1 MPNLLKLKRGTSA
14 TIPNGQLAEPL
25 FTSDTY
31 DLYVG
36 KGNGSNQRFQKYIA
50 SGTSSQF
57 LKGDG
62 SLDSTSYQ
70 TALTFSSPLVNTSGT
85 ISIPAATGSVN
96 GYLTSTDWTTFNN
109 KQPLITAGTTLQYY
123 RGDKTFQT
131 LNTSVVPESGAI
143 YFTEPRVL
151 ATVLT
156 GLNLSGGGTI
166 AATDSVLTAFGKVQ
180 NQISALVGGATYQGV
195 WNASTNSPALSSG
208 TGTKGYYYVV
218 SVAGSTNLDGIT
230 DWKVGDWAIFNG
242 TTWDKVDNTDAV
254 SSVNGFTG
262 AVNLGLGN
270 ISDVTLSSPTNTQ
283 LLRFNG
289 TSSKWE
295 NWTPT
300 YISAAITS
308 LNGLTAA
315 TQTFATGTTGTDF
328 TISSSTSTHTFNIP
342 SASATSRGL
351 LTSGDYNTFA
361 LKQSAIT
368 LTTTGTS
375 GAATFVGATLNIPNY
390 GSALSGYL
398 PLTGGTLTGSLF
410 GTTASFTSNTSNFT
424 LGSQVDTAIYMHF
437 GTKNA
442 SGGYG
447 IGHRIAGTINATA
460 NFDNL
465 HGLWVDYTDNV
476 GAYVGVV
483 KYAIFQPD
491 SAKQNYFGGTTIF
504 NSFIWAQS
512 TIAIGVNSTAYD
524 LYIRKTA
531 AYAMI
536 ESYTNSATSQLY
548 FKGNNASSI
557 AVTGGIIYTPSTSGN
572 HNISITPDTTT
583 SLGMILNTNSAGF
596 GVIPK
601 ATTYYSLQSDY
612 GVLSGNLAANISSNS
627 YYNSGWKFYGTGFA
641 TLYNQDP
648 STGKHEFFTSAS
660 GSSGGSV
667 SFGTAKF
674 SIAQSGAATF
684 SSSVTAATE
693 SNFTGTS
700 VNSRILITAAGV
712 ANTVLGFNNSGST
725 VNGVVNNAGYIGILQ
740 SYPLIF
746 TIADVERMRITSG
759 GNVGIGTSSPLVPL
773 HVETTGTSTSVG
785 GNVISTFRSQ
795 ASGRTATIQL
805 SDNTNSNFISSISS
819 NLIFGYSSTEAMR
832 ITSGGNVGIGT
843 SSPYSLLQVTSGTVM
858 TTTGGD
864 QASNATI
871 EGANVAIGANF
882 TSQLAVLSNSA
893 IAADIGGG
901 VVFGSKYSGNAFAY
915 YAAIKTG
922 KDDATSGNFGGYLQ
936 FATRANG
943 GNITERLRI
952 TSGGYLKASNNGTYF
967 STTGAFSEFC
977 NNTTN
982 TPALFLSQTNTSFTD
997 NVLFVEGYT
1006 NTTNNTWYLIS
1017 AYNRTAA
1024 AYKFRV
1030 ADSGNV
1036 TNTNGSYGAISDI
1049 KLKENI
1055 IDATPKL
1062 SDLLK
1067 VKIKN
1072 FNYIGSNEKQL
1083 GVIAQEL
1090 EEIFPSMIEQHIDR
1104 DEDGNDLGTT
1114 TKSVK
1119 YSIFVPM
1126 LIKAIQEQQ
1135 QQIEQLKA
1143 KLI

>member
-1 MPNLLKLKRGTSA
+1 MPNTLKIKRGTNA
-14 TIPNGQLAEPL
+14 TIPQGQLAEPL
-25 FTSDTY
+25 FTTDTY
-31 DLYVG
+31 DLYIG
-36 KGNGSNQRFQKYIA
+36 KGSGGNQRFQKYIA

-62 SLDSTSYQ
+62 TLDSTTYQATSEKGANNGYASLDS
-70 TALTFSSPLVNTSGT
+70 G
-85 ISIPAATGSVN
+85 
-96 GYLTSTDWTTFNN
+96 
-109 KQPLITAGTTLQYY
+109 
-123 RGDKTFQT
+123 
-131 LNTSVVPESGAI
+131 
-143 YFTEPRVL
+143 
-151 ATVLT
+151 
-156 GLNLSGGGTI
+156 
-166 AATDSVLTAFGKVQ
+166 GKVPASQ
-180 NQISALVGGATYQGV
+180 LPNSIMDYLGT
-195 WNASTNSPALSSG
+195 WNASTNTPTLADG
-208 TGTKGYYYVV
+208 TGNAGDVYIV
-218 SVAGSTNLDGIT
+218 SVGGTQNLGSGSIT
-230 DWKVGDWAIFNG
+230 FAAGDWVVYSGSVWQKSINS
-242 TTWDKVDNTDAV
+242 NAV
-254 SSVNGFTG
+254 ASVNGQTG
-262 AVNLGLGN
+262 IVSIGVNDLDDAT
-270 ISDVTLSSPTNTQ
+270 ITSPSNGQ
-283 LLRFNG
+283 LLQYSTG
-289 TSSKWE
+289 TNKWV

>member
-1 MPNLLKLKRGTSA
+1 MPNTLKIKRGTNA
-14 TIPNGQLAEPL
+14 TIPQGQLAEPL
-25 FTSDTY
+25 FTTDTY
-31 DLYVG
+31 DLYIG
-36 KGNGSNQRFQKYIA
+36 KGSGGNQRFQKYIA

-62 SLDSTSYQ
+62 TLDSTTYQATSEKGANNGYASLDS
-70 TALTFSSPLVNTSGT
+70 G
-85 ISIPAATGSVN
+85 
-96 GYLTSTDWTTFNN
+96 
-109 KQPLITAGTTLQYY
+109 
-123 RGDKTFQT
+123 
-131 LNTSVVPESGAI
+131 
-143 YFTEPRVL
+143 
-151 ATVLT
+151 
-156 GLNLSGGGTI
+156 
-166 AATDSVLTAFGKVQ
+166 GKVPASQ
-180 NQISALVGGATYQGV
+180 LPNSIMDYLGT
-195 WNASTNSPALSSG
+195 WNASTNTPTLADG
-208 TGTKGYYYVV
+208 TGNAGDVYIV
-218 SVAGSTNLDGIT
+218 SVGGTQNLGSGSIT
-230 DWKVGDWAIFNG
+230 FAAGDWVVYSGSVWQKSINS
-242 TTWDKVDNTDAV
+242 NAV
-254 SSVNGFTG
+254 ASVNGQTG
-262 AVNLGLGN
+262 IVSIGVNDLDDAT
-270 ISDVTLSSPTNTQ
+270 ITSPSNGQ
-283 LLRFNG
+283 LLQYSTG
-289 TSSKWE
+289 TNKWV

-491 SAKQNYFGGTTIF
+491 SAKQNYFGGTTTF

-512 TIAIGVNSTAYD
+512 TIGIGVNSTAYD